1 MNETA
6 LDPKTMS
13 LDDIKQVLADVSL
26 KMQENERL
34 FKEYREEREIE
45 RKQREKERKIERKQ
59 REKEREIENEKERKR
74 REEFDRQMKESAQRM
89 DESDRKLKDR
99 IDELTTRFT
108 SQSGHILE
116 GLMEPSA
123 IKMFQ
128 DRGYD
133 INRCWKNF
141 KKHVK
146 GIGKKLE
153 VDLLLL
159 DDEIAIIVEVKINC
173 TKQDIDHFISQM
185 QSFKEI
191 CPEYADKEIMLAIAA
206 INYDRDADKY
216 AHEQG
221 LFVIRVYDNRIFALD
236 PNDGDTMIKL

>member
-1 MNETA
+1 MNETT

-13 LDDIKQVLADVSL
+13 WDDIKQVLADTSL

-34 FKEYREEREIE
+34 IKELRENGKEID
-45 RKQREKERKIERKQ
+45 
-59 REKEREIENEKERKR
+59 R
-74 REEFDRQMKESAQRM
+74 RME
-89 DESDRKLKDR
+89 ESDRKLKDR
-99 IDELTTRFT
+99 IDKLTTRFT

-123 IKMFQ
+123 MKMFQ
-128 DRGYD
+128 DKGYNID
-133 INRCWKNF
+133 RCWKNF
-141 KKHVK
+141 KRHVK
-146 GIGKKLE
+146 DIGKKLE

-173 TKQDIDHFISQM
+173 TKQDIDHFINQM

-221 LFVIRVYDNRIFALD
+221 LFVIRVYDDRIFALD

>member
-1 MNETA
+1 MNETT

-13 LDDIKQVLADVSL
+13 WDDIKQVLADTSL

-34 FKEYREEREIE
+34 IKELRENGKEID
-45 RKQREKERKIERKQ
+45 
-59 REKEREIENEKERKR
+59 R
-74 REEFDRQMKESAQRM
+74 RME
-89 DESDRKLKDR
+89 ESDRKLKDR
-99 IDELTTRFT
+99 IDKLTTRFT

-123 IKMFQ
+123 MKMFQ
-128 DRGYD
+128 DKGYNID
-133 INRCWKNF
+133 RCWKNF
-141 KKHVK
+141 KRHVK
-146 GIGKKLE
+146 DIGKKLE

-173 TKQDIDHFISQM
+173 TKQDIDHFINQM

-221 LFVIRVYDNRIFALD
+221 LFVIRVYDDRIFALD
-236 PNDGDTMIKL
+236 PNDGDTMKIF

>member
-1 MNETA
+1 MNETT

-13 LDDIKQVLADVSL
+13 WDDIKQVLADTSL

-34 FKEYREEREIE
+34 IKELRENGKEID
-45 RKQREKERKIERKQ
+45 
-59 REKEREIENEKERKR
+59 R
-74 REEFDRQMKESAQRM
+74 RME
-89 DESDRKLKDR
+89 ESDRKLKDR
-99 IDELTTRFT
+99 IDKLTTRFT

-123 IKMFQ
+123 MKMFQ
-128 DRGYD
+128 DKGYNID
-133 INRCWKNF
+133 RCWKNF
-141 KKHVK
+141 KRHVK
-146 GIGKKLE
+146 DIGKKLE

-173 TKQDIDHFISQM
+173 TKQDIDHFINQM

-221 LFVIRVYDNRIFALD
+221 LFVIRVYDDRIFALD
-236 PNDGDTMIKL
+236 PNDGETMKIL

>member
-1 MNETA
+1 MKETT

-13 LDDIKQVLADVSL
+13 WDDIKQVLADTSL

-34 FKEYREEREIE
+34 IKELRENGKEID
-45 RKQREKERKIERKQ
+45 
-59 REKEREIENEKERKR
+59 R
-74 REEFDRQMKESAQRM
+74 RME
-89 DESDRKLKDR
+89 ESDRKLKDR
-99 IDELTTRFT
+99 IDKLTTRFT

-123 IKMFQ
+123 MKMFQ
-128 DRGYD
+128 DKGYNID
-133 INRCWKNF
+133 RCWKNF
-141 KKHVK
+141 KRHVK
-146 GIGKKLE
+146 DIGKKLE

-173 TKQDIDHFISQM
+173 TKQDIDHFINQM

-221 LFVIRVYDNRIFALD
+221 LFVIRVYDDRIFALD
-236 PNDGDTMIKL
+236 PNDGDTMKIL

>member
-1 MNETA
+1 MNETT

-34 FKEYREEREIE
+34 FKEYREERE
-45 RKQREKERKIERKQ
+45 KERKQ
-59 REKEREIENEKERKR
+59 REKEREKE
-74 REEFDRQMKESAQRM
+74 REEFDRQMKESDLRM
-89 DESDRKLKDR
+89 QESDRKLKDR

-216 AHEQG
+216 AHERG

>member
-1 MNETA
+1 MNETT

-13 LDDIKQVLADVSL
+13 WNDIKQVLADTSL

-34 FKEYREEREIE
+34 IKELRENGKEID
-45 RKQREKERKIERKQ
+45 
-59 REKEREIENEKERKR
+59 R
-74 REEFDRQMKESAQRM
+74 RME
-89 DESDRKLKDR
+89 ESDRKLKDR
-99 IDELTTRFT
+99 IDKLTTRFT

-123 IKMFQ
+123 MKMFQ
-128 DRGYD
+128 DKGYNID
-133 INRCWKNF
+133 RCWKNF
-141 KKHVK
+141 KRHVK
-146 GIGKKLE
+146 DIGKKLE

-173 TKQDIDHFISQM
+173 TKQDIDHFINQM

-221 LFVIRVYDNRIFALD
+221 LFVIRVYDDRIFALD
-236 PNDGDTMIKL
+236 PNDGDTMKIL

>member
-1 MNETA
+1 MNETT

-13 LDDIKQVLADVSL
+13 WDDIKQVLADTSL

-34 FKEYREEREIE
+34 IKELRENGKEID
-45 RKQREKERKIERKQ
+45 
-59 REKEREIENEKERKR
+59 R
-74 REEFDRQMKESAQRM
+74 RME
-89 DESDRKLKDR
+89 ESDRKLKDR
-99 IDELTTRFT
+99 IDKLTTRFT

-123 IKMFQ
+123 MKMFQ
-128 DRGYD
+128 DKGYNID
-133 INRCWKNF
+133 RCWKNF
-141 KKHVK
+141 KRHVK
-146 GIGKKLE
+146 DIGKKLG

-173 TKQDIDHFISQM
+173 TKQDIDHFINQM

-221 LFVIRVYDNRIFALD
+221 LFVIRVYDDRIFALN
-236 PNDGDTMIKL
+236 PNDGDTMKIL

>member
-1 MNETA
+1 MNETT

-13 LDDIKQVLADVSL
+13 WDDIKQVLADTSL

-34 FKEYREEREIE
+34 IKELRENGKEID
-45 RKQREKERKIERKQ
+45 
-59 REKEREIENEKERKR
+59 R
-74 REEFDRQMKESAQRM
+74 RME
-89 DESDRKLKDR
+89 ESDRKLKDR
-99 IDELTTRFT
+99 IDKLTTRFT

-123 IKMFQ
+123 MKMFQ
-128 DRGYD
+128 DKGYNID
-133 INRCWKNF
+133 RCWKNF
-141 KKHVK
+141 KRHVK
-146 GIGKKLE
+146 DIGEKLG

-173 TKQDIDHFISQM
+173 TKQDIDHFINQM

-221 LFVIRVYDNRIFALD
+221 LFVIRVYDDRIFALD

>member
-1 MNETA
+1 MNETT

-13 LDDIKQVLADVSL
+13 WDDIKQVLADTSL

-34 FKEYREEREIE
+34 IKELRENGKEID
-45 RKQREKERKIERKQ
+45 
-59 REKEREIENEKERKR
+59 R
-74 REEFDRQMKESAQRM
+74 RME
-89 DESDRKLKDR
+89 ESDRKLKDR
-99 IDELTTRFT
+99 IDKLTTRFT

-123 IKMFQ
+123 MKMFQ
-128 DRGYD
+128 DKGYNVD
-133 INRCWKNF
+133 RCWKNF
-141 KKHVK
+141 KRHVK
-146 GIGKKLE
+146 DIGNKLE

-159 DDEIAIIVEVKINC
+159 DYEIAIIVEVKINC
-173 TKQDIDHFISQM
+173 TKQDIDHFINQM

-221 LFVIRVYDNRIFALD
+221 LFVIRVYDDRIFALD
-236 PNDGDTMIKL
+236 PNDGDTMKIL

>member
-1 MNETA
+1 MNETT

-13 LDDIKQVLADVSL
+13 WDDIKQVLADTSL

-34 FKEYREEREIE
+34 IKELRENGKEID
-45 RKQREKERKIERKQ
+45 
-59 REKEREIENEKERKR
+59 R
-74 REEFDRQMKESAQRM
+74 RME
-89 DESDRKLKDR
+89 ESDRKLKER
-99 IDELTTRFT
+99 MNELNSQFI
-108 SQSGHILE
+108 SQSGHIIE

-123 IKMFQ
+123 MKMFQ
-128 DRGYD
+128 DKGYD
-133 INRCWKNF
+133 IDRCWKNF
-141 KKHVK
+141 SKYDKSM
-146 GIGKKLE
+146 GKKLE

-159 DDEIAIIVEVKINC
+159 DDEVAIIVEVKINC
-173 TKQDIDHFISQM
+173 TKQDIDHFINQM

-221 LFVIRVYDNRIFALD
+221 LFVIRVYDDRIFALD
-236 PNDGDTMIKL
+236 PNDGDKMKIL

>member
-1 MNETA
+1 ME
-6 LDPKTMS
+6 
-13 LDDIKQVLADVSL
+13 
-26 KMQENERL
+26 
-34 FKEYREEREIE
+34 
-45 RKQREKERKIERKQ
+45 
-59 REKEREIENEKERKR
+59 
-74 REEFDRQMKESAQRM
+74 
-89 DESDRKLKDR
+89 ESDRKLKDR
-99 IDELTTRFT
+99 IDKLTTRFT

-123 IKMFQ
+123 MKMFQ
-128 DRGYD
+128 DKGYNID
-133 INRCWKNF
+133 RCWKNF
-141 KKHVK
+141 KRHVK
-146 GIGKKLE
+146 DIGKKLE

-173 TKQDIDHFISQM
+173 TKQDIDHFINQM

-221 LFVIRVYDNRIFALD
+221 LFVIRVYDDRIFALD
-236 PNDGDTMIKL
+236 PNDGDTMKIL

>member
-1 MNETA
+1 MNETT

-13 LDDIKQVLADVSL
+13 WDDIKQVLADTSL

-34 FKEYREEREIE
+34 IKELRENGKEID
-45 RKQREKERKIERKQ
+45 
-59 REKEREIENEKERKR
+59 R
-74 REEFDRQMKESAQRM
+74 RME
-89 DESDRKLKDR
+89 ESDRKLKDR
-99 IDELTTRFT
+99 IDKLTTRFT

-141 KKHVK
+141 KRHVK
-146 GIGKKLE
+146 DIGKKLE

-173 TKQDIDHFISQM
+173 TKQDIDHFINQM

-221 LFVIRVYDNRIFALD
+221 LFVIRVYDDRIFALD
-236 PNDGDTMIKL
+236 PNDCDTMKIL

>member
-1 MNETA
+1 MNETT

-13 LDDIKQVLADVSL
+13 WDDIKQVLADTSL

-34 FKEYREEREIE
+34 IKELRENGKEID
-45 RKQREKERKIERKQ
+45 
-59 REKEREIENEKERKR
+59 R
-74 REEFDRQMKESAQRM
+74 RME
-89 DESDRKLKDR
+89 ESDRKLKDR
-99 IDELTTRFT
+99 IDKLTTRFT

-123 IKMFQ
+123 MKMFQ
-128 DRGYD
+128 DKGYNID
-133 INRCWKNF
+133 RCWKNF
-141 KKHVK
+141 KRHVK
-146 GIGKKLE
+146 DIGKKLE

-173 TKQDIDHFISQM
+173 TKQDIDHFINQM

-221 LFVIRVYDNRIFALD
+221 LFVIRVYDDRIFALD
-236 PNDGDTMIKL
+236 PNDGDKMKIL

>member
-1 MNETA
+1 MNETT

-13 LDDIKQVLADVSL
+13 WDDIKQVLADTSL

-34 FKEYREEREIE
+34 IKELRENGKEID
-45 RKQREKERKIERKQ
+45 
-59 REKEREIENEKERKR
+59 R
-74 REEFDRQMKESAQRM
+74 RME
-89 DESDRKLKDR
+89 ESDRKLKDR
-99 IDELTTRFT
+99 IDKLTTRFT

-123 IKMFQ
+123 MKMFQ
-128 DRGYD
+128 DKGYNID
-133 INRCWKNF
+133 RCWKNF
-141 KKHVK
+141 KRHVK
-146 GIGKKLE
+146 DIGKKLE

-173 TKQDIDHFISQM
+173 TKQDIDHFINQM

-221 LFVIRVYDNRIFALD
+221 LFVIRVYDDRIFALD
-236 PNDGDTMIKL
+236 PNDGDTMTIL

>member
-1 MNETA
+1 MNETT

-13 LDDIKQVLADVSL
+13 WDDIKQVLADTSL

-34 FKEYREEREIE
+34 IKELRENGKEID
-45 RKQREKERKIERKQ
+45 
-59 REKEREIENEKERKR
+59 R
-74 REEFDRQMKESAQRM
+74 RME
-89 DESDRKLKDR
+89 ESDRKLKDR
-99 IDELTTRFT
+99 IDKLTTRFT

-123 IKMFQ
+123 MKMFQ
-128 DRGYD
+128 DKGYNID
-133 INRCWKNF
+133 RCWKNF
-141 KKHVK
+141 KRHVK
-146 GIGKKLE
+146 DIGKKLE

-173 TKQDIDHFISQM
+173 TKQDIDHFINQM

-221 LFVIRVYDNRIFALD
+221 LFVIRVYDDRIFALD
-236 PNDGDTMIKL
+236 SNDGDKMKIL

>member
-1 MNETA
+1 MNETT

-13 LDDIKQVLADVSL
+13 WDDIKQVLADTSL

-34 FKEYREEREIE
+34 IKELRENGKEID
-45 RKQREKERKIERKQ
+45 
-59 REKEREIENEKERKR
+59 R
-74 REEFDRQMKESAQRM
+74 RME
-89 DESDRKLKDR
+89 ESDRKLKDR
-99 IDELTTRFT
+99 IDKLTTRFT

-123 IKMFQ
+123 MKMFQ
-128 DRGYD
+128 DKGYNID
-133 INRCWKNF
+133 RCWKNF
-141 KKHVK
+141 KRHVK
-146 GIGKKLE
+146 DIGKKLE

-159 DDEIAIIVEVKINC
+159 DDEIAIIVEVRINC
-173 TKQDIDHFISQM
+173 TKQDIDHFINQM

-221 LFVIRVYDNRIFALD
+221 LFVIRVYDDRIFALD
-236 PNDGDTMIKL
+236 PNDGDTMKIL

>member
-1 MNETA
+1 MNETT

-34 FKEYREEREIE
+34 FKEYREERE
-45 RKQREKERKIERKQ
+45 KELKQ
-59 REKEREIENEKERKR
+59 REKEREKE
-74 REEFDRQMKESAQRM
+74 REEFDRQMKESDLRM
-89 DESDRKLKDR
+89 QESDRKLKDR

-216 AHEQG
+216 AHERG

>member
-1 MNETA
+1 MNETT

-13 LDDIKQVLADVSL
+13 WDDIKQVLADTSL

-34 FKEYREEREIE
+34 IKELRENGKEID
-45 RKQREKERKIERKQ
+45 
-59 REKEREIENEKERKR
+59 R
-74 REEFDRQMKESAQRM
+74 RME
-89 DESDRKLKDR
+89 ESDRKLKDR
-99 IDELTTRFT
+99 IDKLTTRFT

-123 IKMFQ
+123 MKMFQ
-128 DRGYD
+128 DKGYNVD
-133 INRCWKNF
+133 RCWKNF
-141 KKHVK
+141 KRHVK
-146 GIGKKLE
+146 DIGKKLE

-173 TKQDIDHFISQM
+173 TKQDIDHFINQM

-221 LFVIRVYDNRIFALD
+221 LFVIRVYDDRIFALD
-236 PNDGDTMIKL
+236 PNDGDKMKIL

>member
-1 MNETA
+1 MNETT

-13 LDDIKQVLADVSL
+13 WDDIKQVLADTSL

-34 FKEYREEREIE
+34 IKELRENGKEID
-45 RKQREKERKIERKQ
+45 
-59 REKEREIENEKERKR
+59 R
-74 REEFDRQMKESAQRM
+74 RME
-89 DESDRKLKDR
+89 ESDRKLKDR
-99 IDELTTRFT
+99 IDKLTTRFT
-108 SQSGHILE
+108 SQSRHILE

-123 IKMFQ
+123 MKMFQ
-128 DRGYD
+128 DKGYNID
-133 INRCWKNF
+133 RCWKNF
-141 KKHVK
+141 KRHVK
-146 GIGKKLE
+146 DIGKKLE

-173 TKQDIDHFISQM
+173 TKQDIDHFINQM

-221 LFVIRVYDNRIFALD
+221 LFVIRVYDDRIFALD
-236 PNDGDTMIKL
+236 PNDGDTMKIL

>member
-1 MNETA
+1 MNETT

-13 LDDIKQVLADVSL
+13 WDDIKQVLADTSL

-34 FKEYREEREIE
+34 IKELRENGKEID
-45 RKQREKERKIERKQ
+45 
-59 REKEREIENEKERKR
+59 R
-74 REEFDRQMKESAQRM
+74 RME
-89 DESDRKLKDR
+89 ESDRKLKDR
-99 IDELTTRFT
+99 IDKLTTRFT

-123 IKMFQ
+123 MKMFQ
-128 DRGYD
+128 DKGYNID
-133 INRCWKNF
+133 RCWKNF
-141 KKHVK
+141 KRHVK
-146 GIGKKLE
+146 DIGKKLG

-173 TKQDIDHFISQM
+173 TKQDIDHFINQM

-221 LFVIRVYDNRIFALD
+221 LFVIRVYDDRIFALD
-236 PNDGDTMIKL
+236 PNDGDTMKIL

>member
-1 MNETA
+1 MNETT

-13 LDDIKQVLADVSL
+13 WDDIKQVLADTSL

-34 FKEYREEREIE
+34 IKELRENGKEID
-45 RKQREKERKIERKQ
+45 
-59 REKEREIENEKERKR
+59 R
-74 REEFDRQMKESAQRM
+74 RME
-89 DESDRKLKDR
+89 ESDRKLKDR
-99 IDELTTRFT
+99 IDKLTTRFT

-123 IKMFQ
+123 MKMFQ
-128 DRGYD
+128 DKGYNID
-133 INRCWKNF
+133 RCWKNF
-141 KKHVK
+141 KRHVK
-146 GIGKKLE
+146 DIGKKLE

-159 DDEIAIIVEVKINC
+159 DDEIAIIVEVNINC
-173 TKQDIDHFISQM
+173 TKQDIDHFINQM

-221 LFVIRVYDNRIFALD
+221 LFVIRVYDDRIFALD
-236 PNDGDTMIKL
+236 PNDGDKMKIL

>member
-1 MNETA
+1 MNETT

-13 LDDIKQVLADVSL
+13 WDDIKQVLADTSL

-34 FKEYREEREIE
+34 IKELRENGKEID
-45 RKQREKERKIERKQ
+45 
-59 REKEREIENEKERKR
+59 R
-74 REEFDRQMKESAQRM
+74 RME
-89 DESDRKLKDR
+89 ESDRKLKDR
-99 IDELTTRFT
+99 IDKLTTRFT

-123 IKMFQ
+123 MKMFQ
-128 DRGYD
+128 DKGYNID
-133 INRCWKNF
+133 RCWKNF
-141 KKHVK
+141 KRHVK
-146 GIGKKLE
+146 DIGKKLE

-173 TKQDIDHFISQM
+173 TKQDIDHFINQM

-221 LFVIRVYDNRIFALD
+221 LFVIRVYDDRIFALD
-236 PNDGDTMIKL
+236 PNDGDTMKIL